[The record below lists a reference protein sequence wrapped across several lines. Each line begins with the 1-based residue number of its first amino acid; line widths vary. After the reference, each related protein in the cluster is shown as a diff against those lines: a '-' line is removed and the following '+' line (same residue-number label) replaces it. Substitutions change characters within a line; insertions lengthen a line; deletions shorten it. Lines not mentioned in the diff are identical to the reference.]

1 MPGPPSR
8 VITVRMVAG
17 SLGIRPYVVGGPD
30 SSAMAT
36 EILAL
41 CTSKPR
47 YRRVRCW
54 CIMVIGPT
62 STYVALRRTSFVP
75 PAQPTV
81 TACAGPSILTSR
93 GAPPHDG
100 PAAQIEKREAPPRTE
115 LLT

>member
-1 MPGPPSR
+1 
-8 VITVRMVAG
+8 
-17 SLGIRPYVVGGPD
+17 IRAYVVGGPD

-47 YRRVRCW
+47 YRSVRCW

-93 GAPPHDG
+93 GDPPLRDCAGRGLPWVHW
-100 PAAQIEKREAPPRTE
+100 E
-115 LLT
+115 LRDPVRRRSLVRATKADT